1 MNLRHHFNRTCI
13 AWNLLTA
20 IAFAVGAGS
29 VFAQAPR
36 AGLTVWDTSKAST
49 EPLAPETLAQKD
61 GWRPIASDDTSTAFQ
76 GDVAI
81 ANSRVLAVAR
91 KHGTGVELY
100 SLGSGKPIFRAR
112 LLLAP
117 GMNAEQIVL
126 MENSRSALGLE
137 ITSKAGSARFR
148 LKKGDLFV
156 EVQSLAGS
164 APLRIECP
172 SRFALL
178 PDFFADDILFD
189 ARKVP
194 LDRVE
199 LPSENFLLQ
208 FTGKQDAIVMGVFE
222 NRAQDVRVTLAG
234 KGDER
239 AITGSEIDFGKKGNK
254 IWVAVIEGPGIWH
267 ALDIT
272 PADAKKILPL
282 DWKMPFPAQWRV
294 NFTRHDGLT
303 DSWDM
308 LLPDRDGDGYI
319 KPSWLAQDGKI
330 SAATTTKTGEI
341 DRDAYRPGGPASD
354 RLGPDR
360 DRWTTVL
367 GRVQYPCWSDREGK
381 GFVQPLKHKRLTFD
395 GPVLIYPITRLAE
408 TPIQSY
414 TPVDIMRNT
423 LGVGPCQHLL
433 DVEGQKQEHVGRAT
447 CHVRTLLNETYGS
460 GLQKVKRK
468 EIETYL
474 GDAHDFVTHIRN
486 RIQAYV
492 AFGKDLRKYLA
503 EQRVAHPELKDRI
516 DALETL
522 AREIDERVE
531 PRMEAILRH
540 PTLKE
545 IAARV
550 AQRKED
556 PTPPVLAAQL
566 NRDFIAKG
574 LLDYAGSDW
583 QAKLKQEY
591 TDPLTTIGGQQDEMV
606 GECRWVVK
614 ALRQKAGILLA
625 TDPRM
630 APIATEVRART
641 QKMLRGGAAYEGAR
655 H

>member
-1 MNLRHHFNRTCI
+1 MSFYQQTGVMRLFSI
-13 AWNLLTA
+13 
-20 IAFAVGAGS
+20 FAVAVALAAGPAATL
-29 VFAQAPR
+29 AQGPR
-36 AGLTVWDTSKAST
+36 AGVAVWDTGKSFT
-49 EPLAPETLAQKD
+49 EPLPAEAVEQKNGWKSIAAEET
-61 GWRPIASDDTSTAFQ
+61 PAFQ
-76 GDVAI
+76 GDAAI
-81 ANSRVLAVAR
+81 SNGRVLAVAR
-91 KHGTGVELY
+91 KHGIGVELY
-100 SLGSGKPIFRAR
+100 SLGSGKPIYRAR

-117 GMNAEQIVL
+117 GAAIERIALTENA
-126 MENSRSALGLE
+126 RSAVSLE
-137 ITSKAGSARFR
+137 LASKSGAVRFR

-156 EVQSLAGS
+156 EVQALSGD
-164 APLRIECP
+164 APLRVECP
-172 SRFALL
+172 SRFAVL

-194 LDRVE
+194 LDKVE

-234 KGDER
+234 KGDQR

-254 IWVAVIEGPGIWH
+254 IWVAVLEGPGMWH
-267 ALDIT
+267 SLDVSS
-272 PADAKKILPL
+272 ADAKKIMPL
-282 DWKMPFPAQWRV
+282 DWKMPFVAQWRV
-294 NFTRHDGLT
+294 DFTRQDGLT

-308 LLPDRDGDGYI
+308 LLPNKEGNGYI

-330 SAATTTKTGEI
+330 SAATKTKTGEI

-354 RLGPDR
+354 RLGPNR

-367 GRVQYPCWSDREGK
+367 GRVQYPCWSDREGN
-381 GFVQPLKHKRLTFD
+381 GFLQPLRHKRLTFD
-395 GPVLIYPITRLAE
+395 GPVLIYPITRLAQ
-408 TPIQSY
+408 TPILSY
-414 TPVDIMRNT
+414 TAVDIMRNT

-447 CHVRTLLNETYGS
+447 CHVRTLLNEVYGS
-460 GLQKVKRK
+460 GQQKAKRK
-468 EIETYL
+468 EIENYL
-474 GDAHDFVTHIRN
+474 GDAHDFVTHIRK
-486 RIQAYV
+486 RIEAYV
-492 AFGKDLRKYLA
+492 AFGKELRTYLA
-503 EQRVAHPELKDRI
+503 EQRSAHPELKDKL

-531 PRMEAILRH
+531 PRMAAILRH
-540 PTLKE
+540 PALKE
-545 IAARV
+545 MAAKV
-550 AQRKED
+550 AERKED
-556 PTPPVLAAQL
+556 ATPPALAAQL
-566 NRDFIAKG
+566 NREFVAKG
-574 LLDYAGSDW
+574 LLDYAGTDW
-583 QAKLKQEY
+583 QARLRKEY

-630 APIATEVRART
+630 APIAAEIRTRT